1 MNIAGIE
8 KSHQIG
14 HLSAGK
20 ASSKKSWKLTD
31 SLREKVTALAKE
43 DAAQNVYMGNKFLAL
58 RKSEVA
64 KVAPDRAALMGK
76 VSQDMADMKKI
87 REAEEQWLHIL
98 FGELYEAKSQSGSG
112 VHVYDGN
119 GDEIL
124 TYTAGV
130 GWHEKESKAETEVHG
145 ALKATYYDAYHAAR
159 QEINSGMEI
168 QGGFDARA

>member
-1 MNIAGIE
+1 MEITGI
-8 KSHQIG
+8 KAG
-14 HLSAGK
+14 HLAAGK

-64 KVAPDRAALMGK
+64 KVAPDRAALTGK
-76 VSQDMADMKKI
+76 VNQEMADQKEI
-87 REAEEQWLHIL
+87 READERWLRIL
-98 FGELYEAKSQSGSG
+98 FGEPYEAKFQSGG

-130 GWHEKESKAETEVHG
+130 GWHEKESKAETQVHG
-145 ALKATYYDAYHAAR
+145 ALKAAYYDAYHAAR
-159 QEINSGMEI
+159 QEINSGAVEA